1 MEKLTV
7 QDAALKLGISKEAI
21 HNRIRRGSLESVV
34 EDDVKFVIID
44 EKTIVTKKRTT
55 TNRQALNA
63 NDKRYYKLL
72 EEQNEELKSKVNTL
86 EDETRSLRD
95 QKEQMLIDER
105 KKIEQIHN
113 DKDEQLKSILS
124 SFSSKLLEAP
134 QEIVEAE
141 IEDDNESTKN
151 NLISLR
157 KYIKNRGFS
166 DKKAKKIKDKFKK
179 HAKTDSRII
188 IIGKKYYID
197 LTKHDYSDL
206 SL

>member
-141 IEDDNESTKN
+141 IEDNNESTKN